1 MLPSYRNVRYAAVG
15 MGPSL
20 GLGRWRVVLALMA
33 VTMFVCFIMFFFLPE
48 NSLRQPIKNLPVG
61 DFLIP
66 NVPQHHRLVM
76 NEDVH
81 VQQDRERLGDKIQE
95 LQLDVPEQ
103 KAQEAPQENLH
114 EIVNQQQ
121 VENMIQRVEN
131 LESQDQ
137 DLAAAKDFKV
147 VDPDTQGHPAD
158 EETRKRREKVKEV
171 SDDSDFRSPYF
182 VPARRD

>member
-1 MLPSYRNVRYAAVG
+1 MAIRSTTIPWATHPAVR
-15 MGPSL
+15 L
-20 GLGRWRVVLALMA
+20 VLALIA

-66 NVPQHHRLVM
+66 NVPQHHRFVM

-103 KAQEAPQENLH
+103 KAQEPPQENLH

-131 LESQDQ
+131 IESQDQ
-137 DLAAAKDFKV
+137 DLAPNKDFKV
-147 VDPDTQGHPAD
+147 VDPETQGNPAD
-158 EETRKRREKVKEV
+158 SETRKRREKVKEV
-171 SDDSDFRSPYF
+171 SDSDYR
-182 VPARRD
+182 